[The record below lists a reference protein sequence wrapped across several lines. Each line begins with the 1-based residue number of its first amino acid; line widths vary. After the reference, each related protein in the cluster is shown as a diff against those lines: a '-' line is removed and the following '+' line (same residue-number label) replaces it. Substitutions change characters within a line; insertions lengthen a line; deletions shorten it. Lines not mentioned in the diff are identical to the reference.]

1 MIYIFQNIRT
11 PVGQEVNTLLNDF
24 DYIAQRKPYEIKE
37 QITANKDGK
46 KPVPDQIKNNLPYFF
61 SGKLIEGKRTK
72 NKVKYKSLIIL
83 DIERDK
89 NDSRQLKAEAVKK
102 IVFDALSN
110 YRYILY
116 PTINNQPNYAR
127 FRLILDPTTDMQ
139 EQDSIATTEEIK
151 DLLEAQGL
159 PIDPSC
165 KDYTRING
173 LPVDNGLTTYEV
185 IRNNGIAYPVKKG
198 STNSP
203 LIKAGYSKHTASSI
217 GQENLTKPDI
227 KSYIDE
233 RLEAIPTE
241 IKNAIPVEQTKQ
253 KAINDAPFMFNQEQV
268 HQYMTQYVAKYAE
281 ALKDRGNY
289 VAVKMQII
297 KSYQEKLISLD
308 SALIAMEIIA
318 LGDKDWIRGNRK
330 EFMLERHNQNI
341 TTNYD
346 IRTIIRAINEPVD
359 EGLALNNANDVPK
372 TMKEQFQLLDDIG
385 KAWREDNK
393 RVINQGKP
401 NEYERIREMPY
412 LTASKLLNKYANFC
426 LIGDKHDKAIL
437 AFYDVDRGIYEASEI
452 LRYKL
457 YKALD
462 FRFSPQQ
469 WTKIDMMLKTEVR
482 LKTQSE
488 APHLIPVGNGIYNNL
503 QGKLLEFSP
512 QYIFM
517 SKIKTNY
524 NPDAKKPIINN
535 FDFDDWL
542 NSIACNDKEVVTL
555 LWQVINEAINPNRTR
570 DKIGFL
576 IGDGANGKGTFQ
588 RLLENLI
595 GKENVSSLKPPD
607 FADRFSKE
615 GLIGKVCNIGDDIS
629 SAYIDEISPL
639 MSIATGDSIL
649 IEAKGKSVI
658 SANLKLFCLFS
669 GNAMPNVRNKS
680 EGWYRR
686 LLIIPFNADF
696 KDAKNDPRIKE
707 EYLANP
713 QLLEYVLKKSIEMDF
728 NHFIEPRAVKSM
740 INEYKVDNDFYRSFV
755 IEVFED
761 RQLERFKQLPNK
773 YLKYLLQEYM
783 RENGIKYKLPF
794 HFVEPLITAINDEM
808 GIKYVTGKPYY
819 NSDYIT
825 TLPNMYPIEII
836 GGTSVRSIIKLSI

>member
-11 PVGQEVNTLLNDF
+11 PVGQEVNTLLSDF

-72 NKVKYKSLIIL
+72 DKVKHKSLIIL

-102 IVFDALSN
+102 LVFDALSD

-116 PTINNQPNYAR
+116 PTINSQPNYAR
-127 FRLILDPTTDMQ
+127 FRLILDPTRDML
-139 EQDSIATTEEIK
+139 EHDSIATTEEIK
-151 DLLEAQGL
+151 ELLESRGL

-185 IRNNGIAYPVKKG
+185 IRNNGIAYPVKHEA
-198 STNSP
+198 SNLP
-203 LIKAGYSKHTASSI
+203 LI
-217 GQENLTKPDI
+217 Q
-227 KSYIDE
+227 
-233 RLEAIPTE
+233 
-241 IKNAIPVEQTKQ
+241 NANPVDHKRQD
-253 KAINDAPFMFNQEQV
+253 AINDAPFMFNQEQV

-281 ALKDRGNY
+281 ALKDRSNY

-359 EGLALNNANDVPK
+359 EGLALNNVNDVPK
-372 TMKEQFQLLDDIG
+372 TMKEQSQLLADIG
-385 KAWREDNK
+385 KAWREDNT

-469 WTKIDMMLKTEVR
+469 WAKIDMMLKTEVR

-488 APHLIPVGNGIYNNL
+488 DPHLIPVGNGIYNNL

-512 QYIFM
+512 KYIFM

-524 NPDAKKPIINN
+524 KPDAKKPIISG
-535 FDFDDWL
+535 FDFDEWL
-542 NSIACNDKEVVTL
+542 NSIACYDEEVVTL

-639 MSIATGDSIL
+639 MSIATGDSVL

-696 KDAKNDPRIKE
+696 KGAKNDPRIKE
-707 EYLANP
+707 EYLANH

-808 GIKYVTGKPYY
+808 GIKYETGKPYY

-836 GGTSVRSIIKLSI
+836 GGTRTRSIIKL